1 MRLLAI
7 IFVVMVILII
17 GGGLTAQL
25 TTDRNAADF
34 FPILKQV
41 DSPDGSTLAVVP
53 WKAEQIVLLVG
64 FILFNMIGIGVT
76 LALVMWL
83 LNRFVKQANATE
95 NKIVAPEKAAPARAE
110 RPKAAQKT

>member
-1 MRLLAI
+1 
-7 IFVVMVILII
+7 MVILIV

-25 TTDRNAADF
+25 TTNRNAADF
-34 FPILKQV
+34 LPVLKQV

-64 FILFNMIGIGVT
+64 FILFNMIGIGAT

-83 LNRFVKQANATE
+83 LNRFVKEANATE
-95 NKIVAPEKAAPARAE
+95 KRIVTPVKDEKPARAARSE
-110 RPKAAQKT
+110 AAQKT

>member
-1 MRLLAI
+1 VKRLAI

-53 WKAEQIVLLVG
+53 WKAEQLILLVG
-64 FILFNMIGIGVT
+64 FVLFNMIGIGVT

-95 NKIVAPEKAAPARAE
+95 KLVTTTTDAKPARAG
-110 RPKAAQKT
+110 RSGAAQKT